1 MGRINSRGAL
11 ALLVLIMCAGRHPL
25 AAQSNPEITITL
37 ESDTS
42 FLVQLVQLD
51 PDRRFM
57 GAIHDGFP
65 LYIEYHVELRES
77 RGIWFDN
84 TASEQVVEFV
94 VSYDP
99 VREVYVVDDQ
109 EKTEELR
116 SEVQLRDY
124 IGRVYRFEFTSPPRG
139 RYYYAVT
146 VDARTL
152 SDADVDEVYDWL
164 RGDDADVPKQRG
176 ILTRAARRLLIEVA
190 PLPRWNGRAESRR
203 IEFQ

>member
-1 MGRINSRGAL
+1 MALL
-11 ALLVLIMCAGRHPL
+11 ALVSSAGGRPLV
-25 AAQSNPEITITL
+25 AQDSPAIDITL

-42 FLVQLVQLD
+42 VLVQLVRLD
-51 PDRRFM
+51 PDRRFV

-84 TASEQVVEFV
+84 TIAERVYEFV

-99 VREVYVVDDQ
+99 VREVYLVDDQ
-109 EKTEELR
+109 LKTEELR
-116 SEVQLRDY
+116 SERQLRDNLD
-124 IGRVYRFEFTSPPRG
+124 RVYRFEFEPPPNG

-146 VDARTL
+146 IDARTL

-164 RGDDADVPKQRG
+164 RGDEGEAPQQRG

-190 PLPRWNGRAESRR
+190 PLPRWNGRVETSRL
-203 IEFQ
+203 EFH